1 MKLSY
6 IIKSSLP
13 RIAFIFAIALV
24 LFMGLLHWRILH
36 KDFSALSVSLFFI
49 PLAFI
54 SIYLGMKSG
63 LVIALLSVVI
73 TLPHTMFFH
82 TYRETINEA
91 GIMAL
96 LVMSA
101 IVIGKFSDSHKKT
114 LSLIK
119 DSQKNR
125 ELYITNIIRVQ
136 EEERKRIAR
145 DLHDDTIQSL
155 IAISRNLDSMI
166 SRLSKNNS
174 EMDGFKTHLEGTWH
188 LAEQTIKGVR
198 AFSQDLRPSVLDDL
212 GLVPAV
218 EWLAGR
224 MTKNLAIKTE
234 CQIDGKV
241 KRLPPEMELAL
252 FRIVQEALNNIAK
265 HAQAT
270 AVLITITFRSEK
282 IAVSLRDNGKGF
294 YPPLTI
300 PEASKKG
307 QLGIMGMK
315 ERSQLFQGKLEIYS
329 LPGQGCTV
337 IIEMPLID
345 SSVV

>member
-1 MKLSY
+1 MRLSNKL
-6 IIKSSLP
+6 KSSLP
-13 RIAFIFAIALV
+13 GITFFFAVLLV
-24 LFMGLLHWRILH
+24 LLMGLLHWRILH
-36 KDFSALSVSLFFI
+36 RDFSALSVSSFFI
-49 PLAFI
+49 PVAFA
-54 SIYLGMKSG
+54 SIYLGMKG
-63 LVIALLSVVI
+63 GVAIAFLSVII
-73 TLPHTMFFH
+73 TLPHTLFFH
-82 TYRETINEA
+82 TPTETINEA
-91 GIMAL
+91 GIMGL

-101 IVIGKFSDSHKKT
+101 IVIGKIADSQKKT
-114 LSLIK
+114 VSLIK
-119 DSQKNR
+119 DTQENR
-125 ELYITNIIRVQ
+125 ELYITNIIRAQ

-166 SRLSKNNS
+166 SKLSKSSS
-174 EMDGFKTHLEGTWH
+174 EPDGFKSHLEETWH

-198 AFSQDLRPSVLDDL
+198 TFSQDLRPSVLDDL

-218 EWLAGR
+218 EWLASR
-224 MTKNLAIKTE
+224 MSKSLSMKTE
-234 CQIDGKV
+234 CHTDGKV

-265 HAQAT
+265 HAQAST
-270 AVLITITFRSEK
+270 VLINVTFRSDK
-282 IAVSLRDNGKGF
+282 LAISLRDNGKGF

-337 IIEMPLID
+337 IIEMPLTE

>member
-1 MKLSY
+1 MRLNS
-6 IIKSSLP
+6 ILKSSFP
-13 RIAFIFAIALV
+13 RITFVLAIALV
-24 LFMGLLHWRILH
+24 LFMGLLHWRLLH
-36 KDFSALSVSLFFI
+36 RDFSALSVSLFFI
-49 PLAFI
+49 PVAFV
-54 SIYLGMKSG
+54 SIYQGMKSG
-63 LVIALLSVVI
+63 LAIALLSVVI
-73 TLPHTMFFH
+73 ILPHTLFFH
-82 TYRETINEA
+82 TPRETINEA
-91 GIMAL
+91 GIMGS

-101 IVIGKFSDSHKKT
+101 IVIGKIADSHKKT
-114 LSLIK
+114 LSFIK
-119 DSQKNR
+119 DSQENR
-125 ELYITNIIRVQ
+125 ELYISNIIRAQ

-166 SRLSKNNS
+166 SKLSKSNS
-174 EMDGFKTHLEGTWH
+174 ETDGFKLHLEETWH
-188 LAEQTIKGVR
+188 LIEQTIKGVR

-218 EWLAGR
+218 EWLANR
-224 MTKNLAIKTE
+224 MSKNLSIKTE

-241 KRLPPEMELAL
+241 KRLPLEMELAL

-265 HAQAT
+265 HAQANT
-270 AVLITITFRSEK
+270 VLISITFRSDK
-282 IAVSLRDNGKGF
+282 LAISLRDNGKGF

-329 LPGQGCTV
+329 LPDQGCTV
-337 IIEMPLID
+337 IIEMPLIE